1 MSAAVSHKFSTAA
14 PTLGG
19 GILLGT
25 LVHQAEY
32 SRPALIKKG
41 KKLGKLFA
49 NEVLVTTDTD
59 YHGPKTVVGW
69 LINVPATC

>member
-1 MSAAVSHKFSTAA
+1 MAVSHRFSTTA
-14 PTLGG
+14 PTLDG
-19 GILLGT
+19 GILLGR

-49 NEVLVTTDTD
+49 NEVLVTTDGD

-69 LINVPATC
+69 LVD